1 MDEYDRMVEFD
12 KIGDG
17 PVVVY
22 DRDHIGRGVQIEE
35 LSKKQ
40 VKLSLP
46 LPATTYDINVLYYLA
61 RRAAELWGNNV
72 IIDPDWENRISLD
85 DIDTPKKADYG
96 SSIKILASWPSSD
109 PGPTCLP
116 CALFPICIESKT
128 LEAFGSE
135 TNYDAFA
142 QYLHERQKIDAYYT
156 RGLLTSLPDM
166 EGISS
171 LYVLIDQGIC
181 ILPFKPKDFYRD
193 GDDVKECDDYL
204 IAYWHGENLLKMEYD
219 VFLEK
224 VSTEKKKPFDASHW
238 QLSAMSKEELV
249 AIFNSR

>member
-1 MDEYDRMVEFD
+1 MSRDLIVRNNRLIKKPLSVNDLIYGSTYAYGTLDEYDRMVEFD

-22 DRDHIGRGVQIEE
+22 DCDHIGRGVQIEE

-72 IIDPDWENRISLD
+72 IIDPDWETRISLD

-109 PGPTCLP
+109 RDGHGRHGRGVRGRHGRGDGPAPCPP
-116 CALFPICIESKT
+116 CAPPFWPCS
-128 LEAFGSE
+128 
-135 TNYDAFA
+135 
-142 QYLHERQKIDAYYT
+142 
-156 RGLLTSLPDM
+156 RGRP
-166 EGISS
+166 
-171 LYVLIDQGIC
+171 
-181 ILPFKPKDFYRD
+181 
-193 GDDVKECDDYL
+193 
-204 IAYWHGENLLKMEYD
+204 
-219 VFLEK
+219 
-224 VSTEKKKPFDASHW
+224 
-238 QLSAMSKEELV
+238 
-249 AIFNSR
+249 